1 MVEYGILYFNNSSM
15 MKSHVKCHPFITNLG
30 SKESYFNFDKIVA
43 RTTSIY
49 ESKIMHSKG
58 IKNQEKGTQ
67 NTENIGMAGWIVWE
81 HLKTR
86 KGWRLIA
93 TEGIHTPKPTII
105 SQR

>member
-1 MVEYGILYFNNSSM
+1 M

-58 IKNQEKGTQ
+58 IKNQEKG
-67 NTENIGMAGWIVWE
+67 
-81 HLKTR
+81 KTFWWPSYR
-86 KGWRLIA
+86 PA
-93 TEGIHTPKPTII
+93 TWQYMVGLLQDSPEDCLC
-105 SQR
+105 SE